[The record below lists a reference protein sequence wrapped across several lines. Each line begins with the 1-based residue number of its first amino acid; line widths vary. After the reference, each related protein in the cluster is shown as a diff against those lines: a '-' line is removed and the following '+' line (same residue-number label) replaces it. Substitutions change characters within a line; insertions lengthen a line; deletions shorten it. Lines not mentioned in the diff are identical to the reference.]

1 MTRHWCVAAGLWM
14 TAQVAC
20 AAAEPNW
27 AQVVAREPNP
37 ERLVRITLDAVLGV
51 LRNKDLVPQIREA
64 KISEIV
70 TPVFD
75 FPLMAR
81 LTLGQKNWARLS
93 PAQRTRFTDLFV
105 LHLKD
110 TYREKLALYTD
121 QQVTVKSAVAKDK
134 KVQVPTEILTED
146 KAVTVVYLLARLEE
160 RWKIYDVEIE
170 GISMVRTY
178 RSQFEEILSKGT
190 PEDLLRRLEARPQD
204 PNSPKA

>member
-1 MTRHWCVAAGLWM
+1 MTRRWCVAAGLWM
-14 TAQVAC
+14 TAQA
-20 AAAEPNW
+20 AFGAAEPNW

-37 ERLVRITLDAVLGV
+37 ERLVRITLDAALGV
-51 LRNKDLVPQIREA
+51 LRNKDLKPETREA

-75 FPLMAR
+75 LPLMAR
-81 LTLGQKNWARLS
+81 LSLGQKNWARFK
-93 PAQRTRFTDLFV
+93 PAQQTRFTDLFV

-121 QQVTVKSAVAKDK
+121 QQVTVKSAVSKDK
-134 KVQVPTEILTED
+134 KIQVPTEILTED
-146 KAVTVVYLLARLEE
+146 KAVTVVYLLARLQD

-170 GISMVRTY
+170 GISIVRTF
-178 RSQFEEILSKGT
+178 RSQFEEILTKGS

-204 PNSPKA
+204 PNAPKA